1 MVVESRHNSVPI
13 APCLRCFRPRV
24 LAVAF
29 APLLKVNKCEGCDC
43 TAGGRRAGNNQRFYQ
58 TSRKLYEK
66 VFGVEVEI
74 EAYSFRTSYFRLNV
88 LAIVIPDID
97 SFILSFAVGKIA

>member
-1 MVVESRHNSVPI
+1 MQSGH
-13 APCLRCFRPRV
+13 CLKPRR
-24 LAVAF
+24 
-29 APLLKVNKCEGCDC
+29 APLCLSLNSYHR
-43 TAGGRRAGNNQRFYQ
+43 AGGAGNNQRFYQ

-74 EAYSFRTSYFRLNV
+74 EADSFRTSYFRLNV